1 MKMIKVSKYLSYN
14 EVTKSYNAIKRGIK
28 NVPNRSQLKNIIEWS
43 GWVFDPVREYIDNPL
58 GCQSIFRCKK
68 LNKIIGGA
76 PTSQHQALK
85 GAAGDIDADIY
96 GNSNNVEIFN
106 FIKNNLNF
114 DQLIA
119 EGIGEGKVAW
129 VHVSYVNHEE
139 NRNEILMMYNHD
151 GRRKYEYYNEERFE
165 QLLKIKL

>member
-1 MKMIKVSKYLSYN
+1 
-14 EVTKSYNAIKRGIK
+14 
-28 NVPNRSQLKNIIEWS
+28 
-43 GWVFDPVREYIDNPL
+43 
-58 GCQSIFRCKK
+58 

-76 PTSQHQALK
+76 PTSQHQALN

-106 FIKNNLNF
+106 FIKDNLNF

-119 EGIGEGKVAW
+119 EGIGDNKVGW

-139 NRNEILMMYNHD
+139 NRNEVLMMYVHN
-151 GRRKYEYYNEERFE
+151 GRRHYEYYSKERFNE
-165 QLLKIKL
+165 LLKTKL

>member
-1 MKMIKVSKYLSYN
+1 MIKVSKYLSYN

-119 EGIGEGKVAW
+119 EGIGDGKVAW